1 MSVEDK
7 HYFSKKK
14 KKKKKKGSHR
24 WGGTGPNG
32 LPAGGLVTDGDF
44 SFKSYSRRWLALLNI
59 PYALLIYREKTSDI
73 HDQIR

>member
-14 KKKKKKGSHR
+14 KKKKMGSHR

-44 SFKSYSRRWLALLNI
+44 SFKSYSRR
-59 PYALLIYREKTSDI
+59 
-73 HDQIR
+73 